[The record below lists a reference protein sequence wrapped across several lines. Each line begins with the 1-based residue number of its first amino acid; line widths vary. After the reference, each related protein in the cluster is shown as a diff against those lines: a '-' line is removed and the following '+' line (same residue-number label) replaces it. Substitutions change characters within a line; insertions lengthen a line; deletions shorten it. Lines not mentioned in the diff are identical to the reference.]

1 MTRPIRLAVILV
13 SLAALAGCG
22 QGSFTLSEPPPAAD
36 PRSGANLVGDAVDA
50 GTVAF
55 EPGAT
60 ALPAAELAAL
70 RARLSPA
77 VLGRDHLVRV
87 APAAPGDRLSEAR
100 ADWTMVVLSD
110 AGVTV
115 ARSDVPLA
123 EPAGDRQGVVL
134 EVHRARVGVPD
145 CTAYPRALQA
155 RVDEVASARPLGCAS
170 TANLGRMVAEPADLL
185 HGRAL
190 GPADGGPEAK
200 AVEKYRAGGSKQET
214 GNPIAEAFAKAFGG
228 EPK

>member
-1 MTRPIRLAVILV
+1 MARLVSLSALLV
-13 SLAALAGCG
+13 SLAALTGCG
-22 QGSFTLSEPPPAAD
+22 QASSVLPEPPPAVD
-36 PRSGANLVGDAVDA
+36 PRSGANLVGDAVQA
-50 GTVAF
+50 GTLAF
-55 EPGAT
+55 EPGAA
-60 ALPAAELAAL
+60 ALPPAELDTL

-87 APAAPGDRLSEAR
+87 APATPGDRLSEAR
-100 ADWTMVVLSD
+100 ADWTMVVLND

-115 ARSDVPLA
+115 ARSELLLA

-145 CTAYPRALQA
+145 CTSYPRALQA
-155 RVDEVASARPLGCAS
+155 RVDLVASARPLGCAN

-190 GPADGGPEAK
+190 GPADGAPEAK
-200 AVEKYRAGGSKQET
+200 AVEKYRAGGSKQEA

-228 EPK
+228 ESK